1 MRLRQA
7 ISEGR
12 LPLHLCF
19 VLCAWYFERA
29 ESSCYGNGLHNA
41 SKVKAPS
48 TKFTAMNIGITVY
61 PTYGGSGI
69 VGSELGKELAE
80 RGHTV
85 HFIASALPTR
95 LTELNERVQFHEVEM
110 MSYPLFEHQPYTL
123 ALATKMA
130 TVAQEENLDLL
141 HVHYA
146 IPHSISAI
154 LARESLKPQRRLP
167 VITTLHGTDITL
179 VGADRSYLP
188 ITRYGIVQS
197 DGVTA
202 ISNYL
207 KEATHEIFHVD
218 EITVIP
224 NFVCP
229 TEYQRRPAEQLR
241 ATLSPN
247 DEPLLAHVSNFR
259 PVKRP
264 IDCVEI
270 LSRVLKKGVKARLVM
285 VGDGSERTNAE
296 HRARCLGVFDQCSF
310 VGKQPRIVD
319 YLSVADV
326 LLLPSEQESFGLA
339 ALEAMACEVP
349 VIASRVG
356 GIPEVVSD
364 GETGFLSEVG
374 DVEKMAVDAARLIT
388 DEELRRE
395 MGRRARES
403 AIDRYRTDI
412 VIPQYIDFYK
422 KVIAKAS
429 A

>member
-1 MRLRQA
+1 
-7 ISEGR
+7 
-12 LPLHLCF
+12 
-19 VLCAWYFERA
+19 
-29 ESSCYGNGLHNA
+29 
-41 SKVKAPS
+41 
-48 TKFTAMNIGITVY
+48 MNIGITVY

-69 VGSELGKELAE
+69 VGSELGKELAA

-95 LTELNERVQFHEVEM
+95 LTELSERVRFHEVEM

-130 TVAQEENLDLL
+130 TVAETENLDLL

-154 LARESLKPQRRLP
+154 LARESLKPKRRLP

-207 KEATHEIFHVD
+207 KEATREIFQFD
-218 EITVIP
+218 DITVIP
-224 NFVCP
+224 NFVCQ
-229 TEYQRRPAEQLR
+229 EDYRRQVDEALRSSLAPA
-241 ATLSPN
+241 N
-247 DEPLLAHVSNFR
+247 EPLLVHVSNFR

-264 IDCVEI
+264 VDCVEI
-270 LSRVLKKGVKARLVM
+270 LARVLKKGIKSRLVM

-296 HRARCLGVFDQCSF
+296 HRARCLGVFDSCVF

-319 YLSVADV
+319 YLSVSDV

-339 ALEAMACEVP
+339 ALEAMACELP
-349 VIASRVG
+349 VVASRVG
-356 GIPEVVSD
+356 GIPEVVTD

-374 DVEKMAVDAARLIT
+374 DIEKMANDAGRLLT
-388 DEELRRE
+388 DDDFRRN

-403 AIDRYRTDI
+403 ALSRYRTELI
-412 VIPQYIDFYK
+412 IPQYLDFYEKILSK
-422 KVIAKAS
+422 KGA
-429 A
+429 

>member
-1 MRLRQA
+1 
-7 ISEGR
+7 
-12 LPLHLCF
+12 
-19 VLCAWYFERA
+19 
-29 ESSCYGNGLHNA
+29 
-41 SKVKAPS
+41 
-48 TKFTAMNIGITVY
+48 MNIGITVY

-69 VGSELGKELAE
+69 VGSELGKELAA

-95 LTELNERVQFHEVEM
+95 LTELNEHVRFHEVEM

-202 ISNYL
+202 ISHYL
-207 KEATHEIFHVD
+207 KEATKEIFQFD

-224 NFVCP
+224 NFVCQ
-229 TEYQRRPAEQLR
+229 TDYQRLPDSSLR
-241 ATLSPN
+241 RSLAPEN
-247 DEPLLAHVSNFR
+247 EPLLVHVSNFR

-264 IDCVEI
+264 VDCVEI
-270 LSRVLKKGVKARLVM
+270 LARVLQKGIKTRLVM
-285 VGDGSERTNAE
+285 VGDGSERTNVE
-296 HRARCLGVFDQCSF
+296 HRARCLGIFEQCSF
-310 VGKQPRIVD
+310 VGKQPRIAD
-319 YLSVADV
+319 YLSVSDV

-356 GIPEVVSD
+356 GIPEVVTD
-364 GETGFLSEVG
+364 GETGFLSDVG
-374 DVEKMAVDAARLIT
+374 DVEKMAADAANLLANERLRT
-388 DEELRRE
+388 E
-395 MGRRARES
+395 MGKRARES
-403 AIDRYRTDI
+403 AISRYRTDL
-412 VIPQYIDFYK
+412 VIPQYINFYNQAL
-422 KVIAKAS
+422 AKS
-429 A
+429 AK

>member
-1 MRLRQA
+1 
-7 ISEGR
+7 
-12 LPLHLCF
+12 
-19 VLCAWYFERA
+19 
-29 ESSCYGNGLHNA
+29 
-41 SKVKAPS
+41 
-48 TKFTAMNIGITVY
+48 MNIGITVY

-95 LTELNERVQFHEVEM
+95 LTKLSERVRFHEVEM

-130 TVAQEENLDLL
+130 KVAETENLDLL

-154 LARESLKPQRRLP
+154 LARESLQPHRRLP

-207 KEATHEIFHVD
+207 KKATAEIFD
-218 EITVIP
+218 FDNIAVIP
-224 NFVCP
+224 NFICASD
-229 TEYQRRPAEQLR
+229 YQRHAVEKLR
-241 ATLSPN
+241 AELSPSG
-247 DEPLLAHVSNFR
+247 EPLLVHVSNFR

-264 IDCVEI
+264 VDCVEI
-270 LSRVLKKGVKARLVM
+270 LARVLKTTSVRARLVM
-285 VGDGSERTNAE
+285 VGDGSERSLAE
-296 HRARCLGVFDQCSF
+296 HRARCLDVDEHCSF
-310 VGKQPRIVD
+310 VGKQPKISD
-319 YLSVADV
+319 YLSAADV

-356 GIPEVVSD
+356 GLPEVVTD

-374 DVEKMAVDAARLIT
+374 DVEKMSADAARLLE
-388 DEELRRE
+388 DEEMRHE
-395 MGRRARES
+395 MGRRARAS
-403 AIDRYRTDI
+403 AISRYSTDL
-412 VIPQYIDFYK
+412 VIPQYINFYER
-422 KVIAKAS
+422 VLAA
-429 A
+429 

>member
-1 MRLRQA
+1 
-7 ISEGR
+7 
-12 LPLHLCF
+12 
-19 VLCAWYFERA
+19 
-29 ESSCYGNGLHNA
+29 
-41 SKVKAPS
+41 
-48 TKFTAMNIGITVY
+48 MNIGITVY

-85 HFIASALPTR
+85 HFISSSLPTR
-95 LTELNERVQFHEVEM
+95 LTELNERVRFHEVEM

-130 TVAQEENLDLL
+130 KVAETENLDLL

-154 LARESLKPQRRLP
+154 LARESLRPGRYLP

-202 ISNYL
+202 ISHYL
-207 KEATHEIFHVD
+207 KDATREIFQFD
-218 EITVIP
+218 DIAVIP
-224 NFVCP
+224 NFVC
-229 TEYQRRPAEQLR
+229 EYDYSRHPVADLR
-241 ATLSPN
+241 KALAPN
-247 DEPLLAHVSNFR
+247 DEPLLVHVSNFR

-264 IDCVEI
+264 VDCVEI
-270 LSRVLKKGVKARLVM
+270 FARVLRKGTKSRLIM

-296 HRARCLGVFDQCSF
+296 HRARCLGIYDQCSF

-319 YLSVADV
+319 YLSASDV

-339 ALEAMACEVP
+339 ALEAMACELP

-356 GIPEVVSD
+356 GIPEVVTD
-364 GETGFLSEVG
+364 EETGFLSPVG
-374 DVEKMAVDAARLIT
+374 DVDKMAADAARLLE
-388 DEELRRE
+388 DKDLRKE
-395 MGRRARES
+395 MGKRARES
-403 AIDRYRTDI
+403 ALSRYRTDI
-412 VIPQYIDFYK
+412 VIPQYLAFYQQ
-422 KVIAKAS
+422 VIAKAS
-429 A
+429 ATSTAKI

>member
-1 MRLRQA
+1 
-7 ISEGR
+7 
-12 LPLHLCF
+12 
-19 VLCAWYFERA
+19 
-29 ESSCYGNGLHNA
+29 
-41 SKVKAPS
+41 
-48 TKFTAMNIGITVY
+48 MNIGITVY

-69 VGSELGKELAE
+69 VGSELGKELAQ

-85 HFIASALPTR
+85 HFISSALPTR
-95 LTELNERVQFHEVEM
+95 LTELNERVRFHEVEM

-123 ALATKMA
+123 ALATKMS
-130 TVAQEENLDLL
+130 TVAQEEKLDLL

-154 LARESLKPQRRLP
+154 LARESLKPQRQLP

-218 EITVIP
+218 NVKVIP
-224 NFVCP
+224 NFVCQYD
-229 TEYQRRPAEQLR
+229 YQRQPVASLR
-241 ATLSPN
+241 ESLSPN
-247 DEPLLAHVSNFR
+247 NEPLIAHVSNFR

-264 IDCVEI
+264 LDCVEI
-270 LSRVLKKGVKARLVM
+270 FARVLKQGIKARLVM
-285 VGDGSERTNAE
+285 VGDGSERTNCE
-296 HRARCLGVFDQCSF
+296 HRARCLGIQDQCSF

-349 VIASRVG
+349 VISTRVG
-356 GIPEVVSD
+356 GVPEVVTD

-374 DVEKMAVDAARLIT
+374 DVEKMSADAARLVRDT
-388 DEELRRE
+388 ELRRE
-395 MGRRARES
+395 MGRKARES
-403 AIDRYRTDI
+403 AISRYSTDQ
-412 VIPQYIDFYK
+412 VIPQYISFYEEVLSRK
-422 KVIAKAS
+422 S
-429 A
+429 